1 MVEFINLH
9 WRSGLACGALAALL
23 AHAPAWAGDDNLP
36 DPTRPANVS
45 PDATDATENGQILPQ
60 LQSVLISPQRKV
72 AVISG
77 QTLHIGEK
85 FAGATLIKITAHEV
99 VLKNGT
105 ELQKLKLYPD
115 IEKRKSSATAKPAGQ
130 TLQKDY

>member
-1 MVEFINLH
+1 MVEFINRH
-9 WRSGLACGALAALL
+9 GWSAACAACWALAAMLL
-23 AHAPAWAGDDNLP
+23 QVPASAGDENLP

-45 PDATDATENGQILPQ
+45 PDANSTIENAEVLPQ
-60 LQSVLISPQRKV
+60 LQSILISPYRKV

-105 ELQKLKLYPD
+105 ELKKLKLYPD
-115 IEKRKSSATAKPAGQ
+115 IEKRKSLAAAKSATQ
-130 TLQKDY
+130 QKDY